1 MSRAPAL
8 ALLRLAGRNVGRSL
22 WRSLLVVVLVMLPVA
37 GMVGVTTVMKTI
49 TPTAERIVTA
59 RMGDADFEVFAG
71 EGGTGELLRQRVPPG
86 STVEPLLRV
95 SDKLALPGLKVEV
108 GLTSYDPEGLA
119 HAMLT
124 LRDGRMPT
132 AEGEVAASAE
142 VVRLSGAAIGS
153 QIELAELGSQTI
165 VGLVENP
172 LRLKD
177 RLVYAGP
184 WLAQLAE
191 ASANVEWLVKF
202 PAGVDP
208 SILDLDLPT
217 EVQGEAPTGDGSTP
231 PAFIVTPR
239 GYAITAGNA
248 VGAATIVLG
257 GLALVNAALVA
268 AAAFGVGIR
277 RRQREL
283 GILAATGA
291 QPRHLAG
298 SVLAEALVL
307 GGLGAVVGIVVGIAG
322 AFVLSPFLD
331 ELTGQ
336 RNPLISPDLAVL
348 VIGAAMG
355 MIAALVAAVVPAW
368 SAGRMPVLAALS
380 GRRPPTNSSTRGLV
394 LGVILVA
401 TGFGLTSFGAL
412 LRLNTSDTSTSTL
425 MLFAG
430 AVLGTLGFGAC
441 SPWLLGRLERPSARL
456 PVTSRIALRDL
467 ARARSRNGPIVTALL
482 AAFAA
487 TVALSS
493 YQASVEASNRARYQ
507 PSLHAD
513 QLLIQGPGFA
523 EAGPDAAAALGAIA
537 SGPMYGVGNDDRG
550 AWISPADTYN
560 PEVPHTTAYLAVVNA
575 ELAKALGVEAAWP
588 DLEAGKI
595 VFLSEKSFSVDKA
608 TVHIVSKPEFEDID
622 RVVLPASVFVTGL
635 FTDELPAALLSEATF
650 ERLGLEPGRSD
661 TAPSDRYL
669 IRLGHPVTDDDLGKA
684 ASFAAAY
691 PDTQTYGSLPSD
703 RGANLIRL
711 VMIAGALLFALSV
724 TGIAVALGEAE
735 SRPEQRTLLAIGADP
750 RMRRRIAAA
759 RAGVIALLGGGLAVP
774 AGLLPVWGLL
784 ASRGADMVV
793 PVPEILAA
801 LAVLPLLAIA
811 GTWLLSKPIPDWSAF
826 RAQASG

>member
-1 MSRAPAL
+1 MNRAPTV
-8 ALLRLAGRNVGRSL
+8 ALLRLARRNVRRSP
-22 WRSLLVVVLVMLPVA
+22 WRSLLVVTLVMLPVA
-37 GMVGVTTVMKTI
+37 GMVGVTTFMKTI

-71 EGGTGELLRQRVPPG
+71 EGSTGELLRERLPGG
-86 STVEPLLRV
+86 STVNALLRAT
-95 SDKLALPGLKVEV
+95 DKLALPGLRVEV
-108 GLTSYDPEGLA
+108 GLTSYDPDGLA

-124 LRDGRMPT
+124 LREGRMPT
-132 AEGEVAASAE
+132 AEGEVAVSAE
-142 VVRLSGAAIGS
+142 VVRLSGVTIGG

-165 VGLVENP
+165 VGLIENP

-177 RLVYAGP
+177 RFVFAGP
-184 WLAQLAE
+184 WLAELAE
-191 ASANVEWLVKF
+191 ASGNAEWLVK
-202 PAGVDP
+202 
-208 SILDLDLPT
+208 LPT
-217 EVQGEAPTGDGSTP
+217 GTDASVIDLGLPIEVQGEAPPGDGTA

-239 GYAITAGNA
+239 NYAVSSASV
-248 VGAATIVLG
+248 VGSATVVLG
-257 GLALVNAALVA
+257 GLALLDAALVA
-268 AAAFGVGIR
+268 AAAFAVGIR

-307 GGLGAVVGIVVGIAG
+307 GGLGAVLGIAVGIAG
-322 AFVLSPFLD
+322 AFALSPFLD

-336 RNPLISPDLAVL
+336 RNPLISPDLYVL

-355 MIAALVAAVVPAW
+355 LIAALAAAVVPAW
-368 SAGRMPVLAALS
+368 GAGRMPVLAALS
-380 GRRPPTNSSTRGLV
+380 GRRPPTSSSTRGLV
-394 LGVILVA
+394 LGVVLVA
-401 TGFGLTSFGAL
+401 IGFGLTSFGAL
-412 LRLNTSDTSTSTL
+412 LRINTSDTSTSTL

-456 PVTSRIALRDL
+456 PVASRIALRDL

-507 PSLHAD
+507 PSLYAD
-513 QLLIQGPGFA
+513 QLIIQGPSFA
-523 EAGPDAAAALGAIA
+523 EAGPEAAAALGAIA

-550 AWISPADTYN
+550 AWIAPGDTDN
-560 PEVPHTTAYLAVVNA
+560 PEVPHTTAYLTVVDA

-588 DLEAGKI
+588 DLEAGKV
-595 VFLSEKSFSVDKA
+595 VFLSEELFSADKA
-608 TVHIVSKPEFEDID
+608 TVHIVSKPEFEDLD
-622 RVVLPASVFVTGL
+622 RVVLPASVVATGL
-635 FTDELPAALLSEATF
+635 FSDELPRALLSEATF
-650 ERLGLEPGRSD
+650 EQLGLEPGRSD
-661 TAPSDRYL
+661 AAPSDRYL

-684 ASFAAAY
+684 ASFAAGY
-691 PDTQTYGSLPSD
+691 PDTHTYGSLPSD
-703 RGANLIRL
+703 RGAYLIRL

-750 RMRRRIAAA
+750 RMRRRIAAS

-784 ASRGADMVV
+784 ASRGAHMVV

-811 GTWLLSKPIPDWSAF
+811 GTWLLSRPIPDWSAF